1 MIATGNIKP
10 FAVPSKA
17 SRQPV
22 AACELRF
29 FVEFQSKSPAQDSFG
44 QPLDDW
50 APVFTAR
57 AKIEPL
63 TGRELFAAQQVNAE
77 TTTRITIRYRTGVD
91 ASMRIQYAGVNYNI
105 QSIID
110 LDMRRA
116 LLIMLCDS
124 GLIAGDG

>member
-1 MIATGNIKP
+1 VTGNLKP
-10 FAVPSKA
+10 FAAPSKA
-17 SRQPV
+17 SAKSV

-29 FVEFQSKSPAQDSFG
+29 NVTFQSKSQAQDTFG

-50 APVFTAR
+50 TDVFTTR

-77 TTTRITIRYRTGVD
+77 TTTRITIRYRAGVD

-105 QSIID
+105 LNVRD
-110 LDMRRA
+110 LGMRHA
-116 LLIMLCDS
+116 WIEMMCSS